1 MKKLTKQIEKKLA
14 KLQKLLDQVDEARII
29 NSDDSETWDS
39 DVLHDLAENLKR
51 TLRLLEDQKSKQ
63 LDDWGEPIVL
73 EEGLCS
79 LMDDYQENAE
89 EGYE

>member
-1 MKKLTKQIEKKLA
+1 MNKNLKKQIEKKLA

-39 DVLHDLAENLKR
+39 DVLYDLAENLKR
-51 TLRLLEDQKSKQ
+51 TLQLLEDQKSKQ

-73 EEGLCS
+73 EAGLCS
-79 LMDDYQENAE
+79 LMDDYQAE
-89 EGYE
+89 EDYE